1 MPAFLLW
8 LMKNPSWA
16 FALLNLFSASLSR
29 RNTMTVK
36 LNNNSN
42 DFLKSF
48 ISNVERTN
56 DTVSERK
63 TPQIYINIGFYSNQL
78 KDNDG
83 NPLFISLPYGLP
95 LDTMN
100 DIKVGSGKSSFTEL
114 CRMKNSFKKELL
126 KKLESVPEGTAIE
139 LPFTIQVF
147 KAAKANEQA
156 EINTS
161 EIDDM
166 MNKIKF

>member
-8 LMKNPSWA
+8 LMKHPSWV
-16 FALLNLFSASLSR
+16 FALLNLFASSR
-29 RNTMTVK
+29 RNIMTVK

-48 ISNVERTN
+48 ISSVEGTN
-56 DTVSERK
+56 ETTTEKK

-78 KDNDG
+78 KDSEG

-139 LPFTIQVF
+139 LPFTIQCF
-147 KAAKANEQA
+147 KASKGNVEA
-156 EINTS
+156 EVNTS

-166 MNKIKF
+166 LNKIKI

>member
-8 LMKNPSWA
+8 LMKHPSWV
-16 FALLNLFSASLSR
+16 FALLNLASSYR
-29 RNTMTVK
+29 RNTMSVK

-48 ISNVERTN
+48 ISSVEGT
-56 DTVSERK
+56 SETTTEKK

-78 KDNDG
+78 KDNEG

-139 LPFTIQVF
+139 LPFTIQCF
-147 KAAKANEQA
+147 KASKGNVET
-156 EINTS
+156 EVNTN

-166 MNKIKF
+166 LNKIKI

>member
-1 MPAFLLW
+1 MPGFLLW

-16 FALLNLFSASLSR
+16 FALLNLLNFASKE
-29 RNTMTVK
+29 NTMSIK

-48 ISNVERTN
+48 ISNVEGTN
-56 DTVSERK
+56 ETTTERK

-78 KDNDG
+78 KDNEG

-95 LDTMN
+95 LDTMS
-100 DIKVGSGKSSFTEL
+100 DIKVGNGKSSFTEL

-147 KAAKANEQA
+147 KAAKNNEQP
-156 EINTS
+156 EVNSS
-161 EIDDM
+161 EIDEM
-166 MNKIKF
+166 MNKIKI